1 MKNRTILATTAFATM
16 AFSLSAQSM
25 PIIVDGDALANT
37 FAAITV
43 GDSTVDIQN
52 DQYLTNAEWS
62 ITASGGSVS
71 TFIVAAED
79 ASLFN
84 ALAATSAAADSS
96 APAFGIYDA
105 GNANRY
111 VTFFSA
117 GVSSGDQIFVSIK
130 LDGSVFLNNQDTGV
144 DFNSN
149 KFGFFLSTGEQ
160 TWYSQAGRNNDEH
173 HMLAYQ
179 GNNRDVLQIGDN
191 AAGLFVP
198 NEFLLA
204 WEAAPLGEFN
214 DYADFVVIVESV
226 VGVPEPGT
234 LAMLSLG
241 LLGAGFA
248 GRRRRRRL

>member
-1 MKNRTILATTAFATM
+1 MKKRTVLATTAFAAM
-16 AFSLSAQSM
+16 AFSLSAHSM

-37 FAAITV
+37 FDSITV
-43 GDSTVDIQN
+43 GDSTIDIQN

-62 ITASGGSVS
+62 ITASGGSIS
-71 TFIVAAED
+71 TFVVAAED

-84 ALAATSAAADSS
+84 ALAATSAADSS
-96 APAFGIYDA
+96 SAAFGIYDA
-105 GNANRY
+105 GNPDRY
-111 VTFFSA
+111 VVFFSA

-144 DFNSN
+144 DFNGN

-173 HMLAYQ
+173 HLLAYQ

-234 LAMLSLG
+234 LALLSLG
-241 LLGAGFA
+241 LLGAGFVA
-248 GRRRRRRL
+248 RRRQRRD